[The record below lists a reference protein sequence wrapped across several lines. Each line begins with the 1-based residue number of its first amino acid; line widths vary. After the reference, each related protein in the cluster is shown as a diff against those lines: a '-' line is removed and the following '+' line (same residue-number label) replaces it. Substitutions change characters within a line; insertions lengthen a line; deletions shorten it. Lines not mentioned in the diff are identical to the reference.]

1 MDSAMFA
8 GLAQKENRIM
18 ATVTYYTDKH
28 NGKIY
33 RVRSNSVIVQ
43 QYAAGS
49 VIYSDGSS
57 KGKQSE
63 TSFKTR
69 KTLVSWLKMMDF

>member
-1 MDSAMFA
+1 
-8 GLAQKENRIM
+8 M
-18 ATVTYYTDKH
+18 AKVTFYTDKH

-33 RVRSNSVIVQ
+33 RIRSNSVIVQ

-57 KGKQSE
+57 KGKQGE

-69 KTLVSWLKMMDF
+69 ETLVSWIKMMGF

>member
-1 MDSAMFA
+1 
-8 GLAQKENRIM
+8 M
-18 ATVTYYTDKH
+18 AKVTFYTDKH

-33 RVRSNSVIVQ
+33 RIRSNSVIVQ

-63 TSFKTR
+63 ASFKTR
-69 KTLVSWLKMMDF
+69 KALVSWLKMMGF

>member
-1 MDSAMFA
+1 
-8 GLAQKENRIM
+8 M
-18 ATVTYYTDKH
+18 AKVTFYTDKH
-28 NGKIY
+28 TGKIY

-57 KGKQSE
+57 NGKQSE
-63 TSFKTR
+63 TSFKT
-69 KTLVSWLKMMDF
+69 KKALVSWIKMMDF